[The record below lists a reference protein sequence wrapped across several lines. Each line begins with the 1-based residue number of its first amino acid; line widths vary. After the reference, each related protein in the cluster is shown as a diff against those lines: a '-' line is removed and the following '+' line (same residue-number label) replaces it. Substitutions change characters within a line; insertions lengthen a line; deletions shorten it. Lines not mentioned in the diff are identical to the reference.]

1 MKKLLGWL
9 AALVVAWPL
18 SGVGGSSWAAA
29 QDGQF
34 FTYRP
39 QVQSLKYDLSITTQ
53 SQAVALFLEGP
64 REELQDRI
72 SLTQKVER
80 AGDGLLDIALTVDD
94 LNMKEQEPPTSELHL
109 TPRGGSSYERKDIAG
124 NTGHTLI
131 NLLGEVKEMRA
142 IPHFGSVYFHPQNLS
157 GPPMDIYP
165 VMSLLYPR
173 FPMRLIQEGESWK
186 VEDEIAIES
195 AQALP
200 IRGLGTLKHELN
212 MTVKRDLE
220 YTLVSF
226 VQRGKYK
233 TAHIRFNGTFSMD
246 GEMITEAGGDYIEGS
261 GKSSGELYF
270 APDEGLLV
278 EVLIQN
284 EVNEQKSQDGHVV
297 HWFNSELSMAVF
309 FGQPTPAITW
319 LTDQNVHFV
328 LTQTDSKKEG
338 GKR

>member
-1 MKKLLGWL
+1 MKKLLGCL
-9 AALVVAWPL
+9 AALVVAWPF
-18 SGVGGSSWAAA
+18 SGVGGSSRVAA

-34 FTYRP
+34 FTYKP

-64 REELQDRI
+64 REEHQDKI
-72 SLTQKVER
+72 SLTQRVER

-94 LNMKEQEPPTSELHL
+94 LNGKEEEPPSSELHL
-109 TPRGGSSYERKDIAG
+109 TPRGGSAYKRKEIVG
-124 NTGHTLI
+124 NTGHTVI
-131 NLLGEVKEMRA
+131 NLLGEVKEMRG
-142 IPHFGSVYFHPQNLS
+142 IPHFGSVYFHPQNLG
-157 GPPMDIYP
+157 GPPLDIYP
-165 VMSLLYPR
+165 VMGMLYPQ
-173 FPMRLIQEGESWK
+173 FPMRLLHEGEEWT
-186 VEDEIAIES
+186 VQDEILIES

-220 YTLVSF
+220 YRLAGF

-246 GEMITEAGGDYIEGS
+246 GEMITEAGGDYIEGT
-261 GKSSGELYF
+261 GTSSGELYF

-297 HWFNSELSMAVF
+297 HWFNSEVSMAVF
-309 FGQPTPAITW
+309 FGQRTPPITW
-319 LTDQNVHFV
+319 LTDQTVHFV
-328 LTQTDSKKEG
+328 LAQADSKKEG
-338 GKR
+338 DKR

>member
-9 AALVVAWPL
+9 AALVVAWL
-18 SGVGGSSWAAA
+18 FSGVGGSSRVAA

-39 QVQSLKYDLSITTQ
+39 QIQSLEYVLSITTQ

-64 REELQDRI
+64 REEQEDI
-72 SLTQKVER
+72 IHLTQKVER
-80 AGDGLLDIALTVDD
+80 VGDGLLDIALTVNN
-94 LNMKEQEPPTSELHL
+94 LNMREQEPPTSELHL
-109 TPRGGSSYERKDIAG
+109 TPRGGSSYQRKDIVG
-124 NTGHTLI
+124 NTGHSLI
-131 NLLGEVKEMRA
+131 NLLGEVKEMRG
-142 IPHFGSVYFHPQNLS
+142 IPHFGSIYFHSQNLS

-186 VEDEIAIES
+186 VEDEITLES
-195 AQALP
+195 AQVLP

-220 YTLVSF
+220 YTLVDF
-226 VQRGKYK
+226 VQRGKYR

-246 GEMITEAGGDYIEGS
+246 GEMITEAGGDYVEGT
-261 GKSSGELYF
+261 GNSSGELYF

-284 EVNEQKSQDGHVV
+284 QINEQKSQDGHVV
-297 HWFNSELSMAVF
+297 HWFNSEVSMAVF
-309 FGQPTPAITW
+309 FGQRTPAITW

-328 LTQTDSKKEG
+328 LAQTDLKKEG
-338 GKR
+338 DKR

>member
-1 MKKLLGWL
+1 MRKLLGWL
-9 AALVVAWPL
+9 AALVVAWQF

-39 QVQSLKYDLSITTQ
+39 QVQSLRYDLSITTK

-64 REELQDRI
+64 REEHQDRI

-80 AGDGLLDIALTVDD
+80 AGDGLLDIALRVDD
-94 LNMKEQEPPTSELHL
+94 LNMGEENPQTAELHL
-109 TPRGGSSYERKDIAG
+109 TPRGGSSYLRKEIVG

-142 IPHFGSVYFHPQNLS
+142 IPHFGSVYFHSQNLS
-157 GPPMDIYP
+157 GAPMDIYS

-186 VEDEIAIES
+186 VEDEIAMES

-200 IRGLGTLKHELN
+200 IRGLGTLKHELT

-220 YTLVSF
+220 YTLAGF
-226 VQRGKYK
+226 VQKGKYK
-233 TAHIRFNGTFSMD
+233 TAHIRFNGTFTID
-246 GEMITEAGGDYIEGS
+246 GEMITEAGGDYIEGT
-261 GKSSGELYF
+261 GTSSGELYF

-284 EVNEQKSQDGHVV
+284 EVNQQKSQDGHVV
-297 HWFNSELSMAVF
+297 HWFNSEVSMAVF
-309 FGQPTPAITW
+309 FGQRTPAITW

-328 LTQTDSKKEG
+328 LADGNSL
-338 GKR
+338 